1 MRNTAAILSSLTLW
15 LCTWSAAGLAA
26 DGSVVDHGLFHALV
40 QRHVHGDLV
49 DYAAVGRAPELEEY
63 LGQLTAVDPGSLP
76 APERLAFWINAYNAY
91 TIQLINAHGLPGS
104 IRDIVAPDRD
114 GKDGT
119 AWRTPVVRIGER
131 LYTLDEVEHGVIK
144 EEFHEP
150 RVHFALICAAR
161 GCPPL
166 RPEAYTG
173 ERIEGQIEDQALRF
187 LHGKAKGCR
196 VDAVQGIVYVSEIFE
211 WYKDEF
217 GSDDASIGRF
227 IARYLPASLERS
239 VLEGGRF
246 RLRTLPFDWTLN
258 NVAATP

>member
-1 MRNTAAILSSLTLW
+1 MRNAVAISMALW
-15 LCTWSAAGLAA
+15 LSTWSGAGLAA
-26 DGSVVDHGLFHALV
+26 DRSVVDHGLLDGLLR
-40 QRHVHGDLV
+40 RHVHGDLV
-49 DYAAVGRAPELEEY
+49 DYAAVGRAPELEAY
-63 LGQLTAVDPGSLP
+63 LGQIAAVDPSSLP
-76 APERLAFWINAYNAY
+76 GRERLAFWINAYNAY
-91 TIQLINAHGLPGS
+91 TIQVLNAHGLPGS

-114 GKDGT
+114 GGEGS
-119 AWRTPVVRIGER
+119 AWKTPVVRVGER
-131 LYTLDEVEHGVIK
+131 LHTLDEVEHVLIR

-173 ERIEGQIEDQALRF
+173 ERIEAQLEDQAMRF

-196 VDAVQGIVYVSEIFE
+196 VDAAPGIVYVSEIFE

-217 GSDDASIGRF
+217 GSDDAAIGRF
-227 IARYLPASLERS
+227 IARYLPDSIEKH

-258 NVAATP
+258 NVTAAR